1 MEGNRI
7 PLQSIIY
14 EFEKRL
20 RGRTR
25 NRWQDEVIEEWRLV
39 GGKVW
44 QEGVYNKGGM
54 EEALENG

>member
-1 MEGNRI
+1 VEGNRI